1 MTFKNEDNGHNV
13 LNEIF
18 GYSSFRPGQLEI
30 IEAILTK
37 RNVMVVMPTGAGK
50 SLCYQVPAIYSKQ
63 KTIIISP
70 LVALIDDQVTALSQ
84 LGVKVS
90 KLHSGMSRDENVDQW
105 RQFASGA
112 SNILYMSPE
121 RLMQPRM
128 LDALQRQSIGIFVVD
143 EAHCISKW
151 GADFRTDYQELA
163 QLKRLFPDAVV
174 AAFTATA
181 DKATRADI
189 VDKLTGGNCE
199 VFVKSF
205 DRPNLS
211 LQVSPKQDFKAKL
224 LNFLLE
230 RKGQSGIVYCLSR
243 NETDQVYEFLKK
255 NGFNTISY
263 HAGKSAE
270 HRRESQNRFMTEDA
284 VVMVATIA
292 FGMGIDK
299 PDIRYVVHASMPSS
313 VEAFYQEIGRAGR
326 DNAPAETLM
335 FYGLQDIVKRQRMIF
350 DGEGSEQ
357 HKLLEYKRLE
367 ALIGYCETT
376 SCRRLALLSYFDE
389 SVVNC
394 GNCDNCLHPP
404 DMQDVTNLAKL
415 LISAVKET
423 GQYFGVAHII
433 DVARGADTAKI
444 KARSHN
450 QIGVFGLAADQSK
463 PVLQSIIRELIAVN
477 ALKVNLEKYGALE
490 ITDKGSRILRGSETF
505 MAKVL
510 SKVITST
517 APTENSTVTPAIL
530 ENNQMLL
537 VELKKLRLALAKER
551 SVPAFVIFSDKTLIQ
566 IANELPTS
574 EEEFLSIN
582 GVGKT
587 KLKAFYK
594 PISDIIT
601 LFIKSTGADA
611 RTAEHIAVSDQL

>member
-37 RNVMVVMPTGAGK
+37 QNVMVVMPTGAGK

-90 KLHSGMSRDENVDQW
+90 KLHSGMSRDENIDQW

-121 RLMQPRM
+121 RLMQQRM

-211 LQVSPKQDFKAKL
+211 LQVLPKQDFKAKL
-224 LNFLLE
+224 LDFLLE

-450 QIGVFGLAADQSK
+450 QLGVFGLAASQSK
-463 PVLQSIIRELIAVN
+463 AVLQSIIRELIAVN

-530 ENNQMLL
+530 ENNQKLL

>member
-335 FYGLQDIVKRQRMIF
+335 FYGLQDIVKRHRMIF

>member
-350 DGEGSEQ
+350 DGEGSDQ

>member
-335 FYGLQDIVKRQRMIF
+335 FYGLQDIVKRQKMIF

>member
-37 RNVMVVMPTGAGK
+37 QNVMVVMPTGAGK

-90 KLHSGMSRDENVDQW
+90 KLHSGMSRDENIDQW

-121 RLMQPRM
+121 RLMQQRM

-211 LQVSPKQDFKAKL
+211 LQVLPKQDFKAKL
-224 LNFLLE
+224 LDFLLE

-450 QIGVFGLAADQSK
+450 QLGVFGLAASQSK
-463 PVLQSIIRELIAVN
+463 AVLQSIIRELIAVN

-517 APTENSTVTPAIL
+517 APTENSPVTPAIL
-530 ENNQMLL
+530 ENNQKLL

>member
-37 RNVMVVMPTGAGK
+37 QNVMVVMPTGAGK

-211 LQVSPKQDFKAKL
+211 LQVLPKQDFKAKL
-224 LNFLLE
+224 LDFILE

-517 APTENSTVTPAIL
+517 APTENSTGTPAIL

>member
-105 RQFASGA
+105 RRFASGA

-128 LDALQRQSIGIFVVD
+128 IDALQRQSIGIFVVD

-163 QLKRLFPDAVV
+163 QLKRLFPDAVI

-211 LQVSPKQDFKAKL
+211 LQVMPKQDFKAKL
-224 LNFLLE
+224 LHFLLE

-284 VVMVATIA
+284 IVMVATIA

-299 PDIRYVVHASMPSS
+299 SDIRYVVHASMPSS

-490 ITDKGSRILRGSETF
+490 ITDKGSRILSGSETF

-530 ENNQMLL
+530 KNNQTLL

-594 PISDIIT
+594 PLSDIIT
-601 LFIKSTGADA
+601 LFIKSTGVDA
-611 RTAEHIAVSDQL
+611 RTAEHIAVRDQL

>member
-335 FYGLQDIVKRQRMIF
+335 FYGLQDIVKRQKMIF

-530 ENNQMLL
+530 ENNQTLL

-611 RTAEHIAVSDQL
+611 RIAEHIAVSDQL

>member
-163 QLKRLFPDAVV
+163 QLKRLFPNAVV

-530 ENNQMLL
+530 ENNQTLL